1 MFALI
6 AWVSGTNG
14 PGVLLPLGKVILAVY
29 LGCLLHAAL
38 LYCGLILCI
47 GKLNPIRFFRGIA
60 DAQLVAFSTASSAGT
75 LPVNLR
81 CTQKNL
87 GVSES
92 ISSFVLPL
100 GATLNMDGTAIYQ
113 GVTAL
118 FVAQAYGIELNL
130 PHYLTIIVSATLAS
144 IGTAGVPGA
153 GMIMLSLVL
162 GSVGLPLEGVA
173 LIAGIDRILDMART
187 TLNITGDAVGAV
199 LIARGEGEL
208 NEDVYY
214 ERTPLVPL

>member
-1 MFALI
+1 M
-6 AWVSGTNG
+6 V
-14 PGVLLPLGKVILAVY
+14 
-29 LGCLLHAAL
+29 
-38 LYCGLILCI
+38 
-47 GKLNPIRFFRGIA
+47 

-81 CTQKNL
+81 CTQRNL

-113 GVTAL
+113 GVTTL
-118 FVAQAYGIELNL
+118 FVAQAYGIELGMSQF
-130 PHYLTIIVSATLAS
+130 LTIIFSATLAS

-162 GSVGLPLEGVA
+162 GSVGLPIEGVA
-173 LIAGIDRILDMART
+173 LVAGIDRILDMART
-187 TLNITGDAVGAV
+187 TVNITGDASASVI
-199 LIARGEGEL
+199 IARGEGEL
-208 NEDVYY
+208 NKEIY
-214 ERTPLVPL
+214 EAET